1 MILSAINSHHG
12 DPNPLTLES
21 SVVSIGDASDIT
33 KGRAAHSDDMTGAS
47 IHAISTLSIEN
58 VIITK
63 GKVKA
68 VEIQII
74 LSHIAGMYQIQET
87 VLPKIKSGII
97 SDHISIYVPLQNKY
111 IW

>member
-97 SDHISIYVPLQNKY
+97 SDHISIYVPLQNQY